1 MIWMEMGQDKCWV
14 EAGHFCFGQGISK
27 ISVQNCSASLSI
39 YMNILIAQITRLIDI
54 SFEQTHIRYMIWTE
68 HDLHMAYP

>member
-1 MIWMEMGQDKCWV
+1 MGL

-27 ISVQNCSASLSI
+27 ISAQNCSASPSI
-39 YMNILIAQITRLIDI
+39 YVNILIAQITHLIDI
-54 SFEQTHIRYMIWTE
+54 SIEQTHIRYMIWTE